1 MHDDL
6 ILKTGL
12 YRHIVP
18 LSANE
23 GFGFFDLK
31 PFAKTD
37 RQYKQL
43 FSPLMIKLIV
53 LAFHVD
59 IPNSIDHLQF

>member
-1 MHDDL
+1 MGVLD
-6 ILKTGL
+6 
-12 YRHIVP
+12 
-18 LSANE
+18 
-23 GFGFFDLK
+23 FFDLK

-43 FSPLMIKLIV
+43 FSLLMIKLIV